1 MVDRATTDPLK
12 PSRAVLVKIK
22 QGQAWESMMRFT
34 DTFLIGRHKDND
46 LQIQNPCVSRQHVK
60 IEYDGAKWWIRDQES
75 ANGTYLN
82 GSRIREVPLPEE
94 SELQL
99 GEGGPVLLLSLE
111 RKEAGEE
118 VEAEKVT
125 SSTEGFASVTQ
136 ILQRYFTK
144 SKPGEV
150 GLQTLMFRR
159 AFDRI
164 HKKRSRKYLVIIGVC
179 FLLLLT
185 AGSLILYQKSKFEKL
200 RNTAVDIFYNMKSLE
215 LQIAQLEEIILMKA
229 DKQQMQQ
236 LLGKRE
242 QLKEMEKSYD
252 HFMKELG
259 IYKKM
264 GDEDQIIYR
273 IARIFGECD
282 ANVPAGFA
290 KEVWKYIEKWK
301 SSDRLEKSI
310 SRSKSEGYAPAIL
323 KVMGDFNLPPHF
335 FYVALKESG
344 FDARAV
350 GPKTKYGYAKGIWQ
364 FIPLT
369 AKHYGLQ
376 IGPLYQKGVY
386 DPQDERF
393 HFEKATEAAA
403 KYIRNIKNTLAQ
415 ASGLLV
421 MASYNWSETR
431 VREILRTMPESPRE
445 RNFWRL
451 LTKENIPQETYDFV
465 FYIFAAAVICE
476 NPRLFGFSFDG
487 PFS

>member
-1 MVDRATTDPLK
+1 MENNQSKK
-12 PSRAVLVKIK
+12 PSRAVLVKMK

-34 DTFLIGRHKDND
+34 DNFLIGRHQDND
-46 LQIQNPCVSRQHVK
+46 LQIQNPCVSRHHVK
-60 IEYDGAKWWIRDQES
+60 IEYDGEKWWIRDQGS
-75 ANGTYLN
+75 ANGTYLGGN
-82 GSRIREVPLPEE
+82 RVQEIPLPEE
-94 SELQL
+94 AEIQL

-111 RKEAGEE
+111 KKEAGEE
-118 VEAEKVT
+118 AEADKVT
-125 SSTEGFASVTQ
+125 SSTERFASVTQ

-144 SKPGEV
+144 SKDGEV
-150 GLQTLMFRR
+150 GLQTLMLRR

-164 HKKRSRKYLVIIGVC
+164 HKKRSRKFLVIIGVC
-179 FLLLLT
+179 LLLLLT
-185 AGSLILYQKSKFEKL
+185 AGSVILYQKSKFEKL

-215 LQIAQLEEIILMKA
+215 IQIAQLEEIVLMKA
-229 DKQQMQQ
+229 DKYQIQQIHA
-236 LLGKRE
+236 KRE
-242 QLKEMEKSYD
+242 QMKEMEKNYD
-252 HFMKELG
+252 HFLKELG

-264 GDEDQIIYR
+264 RDEDQIIYR

-282 ANVPAGFA
+282 ANVPSGFT

-301 SSDRLEKSI
+301 ASDRLEKAI
-310 SRSKSEGYAPAIL
+310 SRSRSEGYAPAIL

-335 FYVALKESG
+335 FYIALKESE
-344 FDARAV
+344 FNARAV
-350 GPKTKYGYAKGIWQ
+350 GPKTKYGYAKGMWQ

-403 KYIRNIKNTLAQ
+403 KYIKNLKNNLAQ

-421 MASYNWSETR
+421 MTSYNWSEVK
-431 VREILRTMPESPRE
+431 VREILRGMPESPRQ
-445 RNFWRL
+445 RNFWLL
-451 LTKENIPQETYDFV
+451 LTKQDIPKETYDYV
-465 FYIFAAAVICE
+465 FYIFSAAVICE